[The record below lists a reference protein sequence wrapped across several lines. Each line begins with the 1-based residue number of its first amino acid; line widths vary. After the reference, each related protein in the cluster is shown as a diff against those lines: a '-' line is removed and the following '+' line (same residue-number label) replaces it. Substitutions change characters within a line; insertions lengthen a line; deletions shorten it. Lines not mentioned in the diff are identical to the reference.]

1 MRVDLCF
8 STRHSFFHSLW
19 PLLPTPLGNQRQTVY
34 GGISLDGET
43 CYMAANKANN
53 KSFVRYLDK
62 LRRHFGRVAVVVDNA
77 AYHSSGRV
85 RRYLEDN
92 DDFVKLIFLPPY
104 SPFLNPAEHLWR
116 EGKAILRRTFRRPA
130 KSYFRRKVMLVY
142 E

>member
-1 MRVDLCF
+1 M
-8 STRHSFFHSLW
+8 
-19 PLLPTPLGNQRQTVY
+19 
-34 GGISLDGET
+34 
-43 CYMAANKANN
+43 
-53 KSFVRYLDK
+53 
-62 LRRHFGRVAVVVDNA
+62 AVVVDNA
-77 AYHSSGRV
+77 AYHNSRRV

-142 E
+142 ESLEITFDPRNILFRDLAKILPA